1 MAEIALVL
9 AGASALMQYQ
19 AGKEAK
25 LAYESRAKFTELEGR
40 VEGVKAKEQGNEALR
55 NARRALASVT
65 ATARAGGLE
74 PNIGTPVDFGTFN
87 ILKPAFQD
95 FATAKDNALFIKM
108 QTKAQAEDF
117 RRAGREAKAQGVANA
132 LGTLSA
138 GIMQYQS
145 IGGPPANNTTTTTR
159 STTNTMYSNDAY
171 SGSSSST
178 RFKGYYT

>member
-40 VEGVKAKEQGNEALR
+40 VEGVKAKEQGNKAL
-55 NARRALASVT
+55 NDARRALASVT

-74 PNIGTPVDFGTFN
+74 PFIGTPVNFGQFN

-95 FATAKDNALFIKM
+95 FATAKDNQLFIKM

-132 LGTLSA
+132 LGSLSA
-138 GIMQYQS
+138 GIMEYQS
-145 IGGPPANNTTTTTR
+145 IGGPPADTT
-159 STTNTMYSNDAY
+159 STNTSGRFGSDSQRFRSA
-171 SGSSSST
+171 GSSSPT
-178 RFKGYYT
+178 RFKRYGE